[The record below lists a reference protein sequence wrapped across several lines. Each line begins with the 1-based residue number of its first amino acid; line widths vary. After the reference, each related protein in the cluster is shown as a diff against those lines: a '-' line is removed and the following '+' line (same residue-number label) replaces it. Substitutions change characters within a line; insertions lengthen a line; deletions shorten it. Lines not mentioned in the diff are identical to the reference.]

1 MKAINP
7 YLNFNGNCREA
18 MTFYSKAIGGELI
31 MQSYSDA
38 GMSKPGTEDRVI
50 HARLSSGGA
59 ATVIMASDAP
69 ADQPV
74 TFGNN
79 NWVCVDCDDNDEQ
92 DRMFT
97 ALSDGGMVFMP
108 LDVMFWGARFGMLQD
123 KFGVCWMFNSEQK
136 K

>member
-18 MTFYSKAIGGELI
+18 MQFYSKAIGGELI

-74 TFGNN
+74 TFGTN
-79 NWVCVDCDDNDEQ
+79 NWICIDSDDNTEQ
-92 DRMFT
+92 DRMFN
-97 ALSDGGMVFMP
+97 ALSEGGQVVMP
-108 LDVMFWGARFGMLQD
+108 LDVMFWGARFGMLKD

>member
-18 MTFYSKAIGGELI
+18 MTFYSKAVGGELI

-38 GMSKPGTEDRVI
+38 GMSKPGVEDRVI

-59 ATVIMASDAP
+59 ATVIMASDTP
-69 ADQPV
+69 ADQPA
-74 TFGNN
+74 TFGDN

-92 DRMFT
+92 DRMFK
-97 ALSDGGMVFMP
+97 ALSDGGIVVMP
-108 LDVMFWGARFGMLQD
+108 LDVMFWGARFGMLKD
-123 KFGVCWMFNSEQK
+123 KFGVCWMFNAEQK

>member
-18 MTFYSKAIGGELI
+18 MTFYSKALDGELV

-38 GMSKPGTEDRVI
+38 GMGKPTAEDRII
-50 HARLSSGGA
+50 HARLDRGGA

-69 ADQPV
+69 SDQPV
-74 TFGNN
+74 TFGDN

-92 DRMFT
+92 DRMFK
-97 ALSDGGMVFMP
+97 ALSDGGQVVMP
-108 LDVMFWGARFGMLQD
+108 LDVMFWGARFGMLKD
-123 KFGVCWMFNSEQK
+123 KFGVSWMFNCEQK